1 MVFRKI
7 ILMSALSTFLAACT
21 DGGTA
26 SRGTLPTDTVD
37 PTGSDGES
45 INIADLGADDGA
57 DAGADDGTGTGT
69 DAEGTDA
76 EGTDAEG
83 TDADGTGTGTAG
95 EITVGSGGGDRVNLL
110 GLLKIEPNI
119 SEADFARALFGR
131 LPDGLTGD
139 EIQNF
144 YAPTSDTCQVT
155 SGITNEL
162 DTTQFNGFEQQI
174 ALISS
179 GETLV
184 ISSDAGTFA
193 TLNSVQGPSGPVY
206 QTNVALNVDLPG
218 GLTAD
223 VVGDEFPAFSGA
235 PIADVPALQVFNPP
249 AGQDLTAFD
258 VFNWNTNEDSLS
270 VVEFYTGGIGANGE
284 PIVIGCTAV
293 DDGSFAFPDSV
304 RAEMGDSYEEVW
316 SVSLRVVYNISRNGD
331 ALLVTANS
339 VFGARQ

>member
-21 DGGTA
+21 DGGSV
-26 SRGTLPTDTVD
+26 SRGTLPADTVS

-45 INIADLGADDGA
+45 INIADLGS
-57 DAGADDGTGTGT
+57 DDGTGTGT
-69 DAEGTDA
+69 GTGVDGSDAGTDT
-76 EGTDAEG
+76 GDDA
-83 TDADGTGTGTAG
+83 GTGTAG
-95 EITVGSGGGDRVNLL
+95 EITVGSGGADRVNLL

-162 DTTQFNGFEQQI
+162 DTMRFNGFEQQI

-258 VFNWNTNEDSLS
+258 VFNWNANEDSLS
-270 VVEFYTGGIGANGE
+270 VVEFYTGGILSLIHISE
-284 PIVIGCTAV
+284 PTR
-293 DDGSFAFPDSV
+293 P
-304 RAEMGDSYEEVW
+304 Y
-316 SVSLRVVYNISRNGD
+316 
-331 ALLVTANS
+331 
-339 VFGARQ
+339 